1 MKLLV
6 VDDYAEIVNILA
18 SYLELSGHETDKALN
33 GGEAVELLR
42 NNFYDVV
49 ITDAEMPGM
58 DGMELCKFLK
68 SRFSTTYVIGL
79 SGSFSAL
86 KGLKAAGADI
96 CFSKPFDICRIE
108 EIVKKRSSLLPDSG
122 ERSVINDPGRLRT
135 PAHLYREG
143 RCLPTPSVRPLLR
156 PNRVQI
162 DRNDAHGDWQLATE
176 GAGG

>member
-1 MKLLV
+1 MKLLI

-18 SYLELSGHETDKALN
+18 SYLELSGHEADKALN

-42 NNFYDVV
+42 NNSYDIV

-58 DGMELCKFLK
+58 NGMELCKFLK
-68 SRFSTTYVIGL
+68 SRFPDTYIIGL

-108 EIVKKRSSLLPDSG
+108 EVVKKRSSLLLDPGDRSVMNDSG
-122 ERSVINDPGRLRT
+122 GLRT
-135 PAHLYREG
+135 QDHLCREG
-143 RCLPTPSVRPLLR
+143 RCLPPPSMGPLLLLN
-156 PNRVQI
+156 PVQI
-162 DRNDAHGDWQLATE
+162 NRNNAHWDWQPATE
-176 GAGG
+176 GAAG